1 MSALLD
7 SIVGSYADDSR
18 RDKQVSLKALA
29 WARVSTDM
37 QEERGQSMPE
47 QLRQIREYAE
57 ANGIEILEEY
67 YEAASAFKKNSHR
80 DEFDKMLARAKS
92 DRTVNAIL
100 VHDYS
105 RFSRDSLGA
114 RLLVRELLQA
124 GVRVISLNDMEVD
137 TESVA
142 GVYMEA
148 ITFAKNEAYSWEVVC
163 RQNPIGSGYLGG
175 SDHLQDTRS
184 HWCIKW
190 ERTQELLR
198 TIRRS
203 ECLTF
208 KSRSRSA

>member
-1 MSALLD
+1 MSAFVD
-7 SIVGSYADDSR
+7 SVLGSSCADTPQR
-18 RDKQVSLKALA
+18 ATLAVRALA

-57 ANGIEILEEY
+57 KNGIEMVEEY
-67 YEAASAFKKNSHR
+67 HEAASAFKKNSHR

-114 RLLVRELLQA
+114 RLLVRELLQV

-142 GVYMEA
+142 VF
-148 ITFAKNEAYSWEVVC
+148 TW
-163 RQNPIGSGYLGG
+163 RL
-175 SDHLQDTRS
+175 
-184 HWCIKW
+184 
-190 ERTQELLR
+190 
-198 TIRRS
+198 
-203 ECLTF
+203 
-208 KSRSRSA
+208 

>member
-7 SIVGSYADDSR
+7 SIVGSYADETR
-18 RDKQVSLKALA
+18 RDKKVSLKALA

-57 ANGIEILEEY
+57 KNGIEILGEY

-92 DRTVNAIL
+92 DRIVNAIL

-124 GVRVISLNDMEVD
+124 GVRVISLNDIEVD

-142 GVYMEA
+142 ISGVCLF
-148 ITFAKNEAYSWEVVC
+148 IVSDV
-163 RQNPIGSGYLGG
+163 PIG
-175 SDHLQDTRS
+175 
-184 HWCIKW
+184 
-190 ERTQELLR
+190 
-198 TIRRS
+198 
-203 ECLTF
+203 F
-208 KSRSRSA
+208 